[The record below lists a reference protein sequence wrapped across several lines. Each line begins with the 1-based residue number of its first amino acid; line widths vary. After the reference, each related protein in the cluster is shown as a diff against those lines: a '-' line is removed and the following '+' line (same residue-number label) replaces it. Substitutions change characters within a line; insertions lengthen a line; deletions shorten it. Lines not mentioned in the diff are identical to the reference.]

1 MAHAFITHIQVHV
14 NIDFLKQFGYTMDQ
28 LLEKI
33 AKSTK
38 KLRFFREFNTVYRS
52 KKRIWAILKVKKIL
66 DEIFSMGSKLWK
78 TCLGSLKNIVGCL
91 DTILTW
97 LGALK
102 MKVKKYSV

>member
-1 MAHAFITHIQVHV
+1 MHKVAQNYVFFESLTQ
-14 NIDFLKQFGYTMDQ
+14 YTG
-28 LLEKI
+28 
-33 AKSTK
+33 AKSGFEPFWK
-38 KLRFFREFNTVYRS
+38 S
-52 KKRIWAILKVKKIL
+52 KKIL